1 MKSVLYLTAASAL
14 FAGSA
19 IASCNADNC
28 LRALRATQTPGR
40 LQAAQS
46 FCAAYTVSPNAVP
59 VPTYAAAACVSNQ
72 VGPPSVRLASACA
85 CIAAVE
91 TTTSATT
98 TAKPTT
104 TAVPTTAVTTTAA
117 TTTSAVPSQACAIAS
132 SYAAKASA
140 SSSTPRI
147 PAAIAYEC
155 LKTVP
160 LGKDAAIELVDAIVP
175 YMEWQSDAAYKADP
189 PATYEY
195 PAYDM
200 FKALAKVREN
210 LVNDVYD
217 SEYAFQLDFYV
228 SVIGPG
234 HDGHFVFYPDLLTK
248 VFDFGRQRSLL
259 SITEDGTSLPVI
271 KVYEDVI
278 SSPSTASKVVLIN
291 GVDAVEYLE
300 KVVYTASFNQDKD
313 AAYNSLFFT
322 KAVYGAAEGVGYFAG
337 AGRTRYIYQGA
348 NTTLT
353 FANGTVAT
361 FENFAN
367 VRSSLAGIT
376 DGQSMYTKFCS
387 GTAASAANA
396 AAEDG
401 SSTAAAAAAST
412 SVPGFPA
419 PIDITE
425 DAIVSC
431 YFLEG
436 EGVDNVMVLS
446 LLAFESE
453 SIVEF
458 QAVTA
463 NCIAQAKA
471 AGKTKLVV
479 DFSANGG
486 GYILLGYDFFRQLF
500 PQTKEDGFSRWKA
513 NDGYVAIGEIFSDAV
528 KNIDPYTSGDSTL
541 VNEYESWFNWKYDYT
556 IEGKPFKSFEEKFGP
571 YEFQNTEYTALMKW
585 NLNDNLT
592 TTNSTYGMGI
602 EITGYGSLSNLTQPF
617 DAEDIVILYDGFCA
631 STCTIASEFL
641 RINGGVKSVAMGGR
655 PKEGL
660 IQGVGG
666 IKGSQTL
673 GYSDVY
679 SYVSQALT
687 QATTDEQRAALERYT
702 TIPLQRSAAAAL
714 NTRDQILPG
723 NVEDGLPA
731 QFVVEESDCRLYYT
745 AEMATDVAAIWK
757 AAANA
762 AFNGAKCN
770 AGGISSSKINSRVDM
785 RNKNRRS
792 GSSPSGVNKAS
803 LAKRKAVAELKAAEL
818 ESMSSKD
825 LERFKA
831 MYSQRIVV

>member
-1 MKSVLYLTAASAL
+1 M
-14 FAGSA
+14 
-19 IASCNADNC
+19 
-28 LRALRATQTPGR
+28 
-40 LQAAQS
+40 
-46 FCAAYTVSPNAVP
+46 
-59 VPTYAAAACVSNQ
+59 
-72 VGPPSVRLASACA
+72 
-85 CIAAVE
+85 
-91 TTTSATT
+91 
-98 TAKPTT
+98 
-104 TAVPTTAVTTTAA
+104 
-117 TTTSAVPSQACAIAS
+117 
-132 SYAAKASA
+132 
-140 SSSTPRI
+140 
-147 PAAIAYEC
+147 IAYEC

-160 LGKDAAIELVDAIVP
+160 LHQAEAIKLVDAIVP
-175 YMEWQSDAAYKADP
+175 YFEWQSDAAYKADP

-200 FKALAKVREN
+200 FEALAKVREN
-210 LVNDVYD
+210 LVNNAYD
-217 SEYAFQLDFYV
+217 SEYAFQLDLYV

-248 VFDFGRQRSLL
+248 AFDFGRQRSLL
-259 SITEDGTSLPVI
+259 SISEDGESLPVI
-271 KVYEDVI
+271 KVYEDVVA
-278 SSPSTASKVVLIN
+278 SPSTASEVVLIN
-291 GVDAVEYLE
+291 GIDAVEYLE

-322 KAVYGAAEGVGYFAG
+322 KAVYGAAEGSGYFAG

-353 FANGTVAT
+353 FANGTVAS
-361 FENFAN
+361 FENYAN
-367 VRSSLAGIT
+367 VRTSLAGIT
-376 DGQSMYTKFCS
+376 DGASMYTKFCAGS
-387 GTAASAANA
+387 TSQG
-396 AAEDG
+396 AAEA
-401 SSTAAAAAAST
+401 STAATAAPAA

-500 PQTKEDGFSRWKA
+500 PQTQEDGFSRWKA

-528 KNIDPYTSGDSTL
+528 EDINPYTSGDVTL
-541 VNEYESWFNWKYDYT
+541 ISEYESWFNWKYDLT
-556 IEGKPFKSFEEKFGP
+556 TKDKPFQSFEEKFGP
-571 YEFQNTEYTALMKW
+571 YEFQDTEYTALMKW

-592 TTNSTYGMGI
+592 TTNTTFGMGI
-602 EITGYGSLSNLTQPF
+602 EISGYGSLANLTQPF
-617 DAEDIVILYDGFCA
+617 AAEDIVILYDGFCA

-679 SYVSQALT
+679 SYVSQALS

-702 TIPLQRSAAAAL
+702 NIPMKRSSAAAL
-714 NTRDQILPG
+714 NTRDQILPD

-745 AEMATDVAAIWK
+745 AEMATDITAIWK
-757 AAANA
+757 AAANS

-770 AGGISSSKINSRVDM
+770 AGGISSSRINSRVDM

-792 GSSPSGVNKAS
+792 GASSSGVNKAS

-831 MYSQRIVV
+831 MYSQRIIV